1 MLRGLWRFRG
11 FILRRAVSEFK
22 HQYAGSVLGLSWNV
36 LNPLAQI
43 LVYTVV
49 FTRVMGVRVE
59 GIDVP
64 QSFALYLC
72 AGLIPWLGF
81 SQAVVQGSSALVNNA
96 SYLKK
101 LPIPEE
107 VFIAQAV
114 TSATLGL
121 GLSMGLLFIVA
132 SVIWHTPISW
142 LAVPLVLLL
151 LQLFGLGLSL
161 LFGTLN
167 AFIRDIGAILAIALP
182 LWMWLVPIVYV
193 PTILSDYLRTLMHF
207 NPAYPFV
214 DALHETV
221 VYGTWPTVTHW
232 LSMLLIVVL
241 TYIFA
246 ATVLHRL
253 RPEVRDVL

>member
-11 FILRRAVSEFK
+11 FILRRAVSELR
-22 HQYAGSVLGLSWNV
+22 HRYAGSVLGLSWNV

-49 FTRVMGVRVE
+49 FTRVMAVRVE

-81 SQAVVQGSSALVNNA
+81 SQAVIQGSSALVDNA

-121 GLSMGLLFIVA
+121 VLSMGLLFLVGT
-132 SVIWHTPISW
+132 VIWQARISW

-167 AFIRDIGAILAIALP
+167 AFIRDIGAVLAIALP
-182 LWMWLVPIVYV
+182 LWMWLAPIVYV
-193 PTILSDYLRTLMHF
+193 PAILPDSLRAMMHV
-207 NPAYPFV
+207 NPAYPFI
-214 DALHETV
+214 DALHEMV
-221 VYGTWPTVTHW
+221 VYGAWPTVRHW
-232 LSMLLIVVL
+232 LSMLLIVAITLVL
-241 TYIFA
+241 A
-246 ATVLHRL
+246 GGVLHRL